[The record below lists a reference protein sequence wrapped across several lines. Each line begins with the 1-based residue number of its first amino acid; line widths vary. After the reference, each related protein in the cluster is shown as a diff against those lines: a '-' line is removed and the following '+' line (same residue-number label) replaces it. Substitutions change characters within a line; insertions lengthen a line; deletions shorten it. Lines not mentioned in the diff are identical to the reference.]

1 MKKNILVWIILF
13 LVATLS
19 CAPTN
24 SSRHR
29 EGSNVGQETT
39 LTIQDEQRLTR
50 EALPKMLK
58 DYPAAK
64 NQDLQKYISDL
75 GMKIVRA
82 NKLEGNPYHYTF
94 TVVDVVDVNAFAM
107 PAGTVFVTAPL
118 IALAD
123 NEAELAGVVAH
134 EIGHV
139 VARHAAERMDAM
151 EKLSH
156 VQVDLVIVDLNMPN
170 MDGIEFVKN
179 LRDNYYYMDTPVIML
194 TTTKD
199 DKLKKDA
206 FDAGVNMFLNKPVQ
220 PNFLL
225 YKVES
230 LLQDEEEING

>member
-1 MKKNILVWIILF
+1 MKTILIVDDSATIMKLLAYILKRKNYV
-13 LVATLS
+13 
-19 CAPTN
+19 
-24 SSRHR
+24 
-29 EGSNVGQETT
+29 
-39 LTIQDEQRLTR
+39 
-50 EALPKMLK
+50 
-58 DYPAAK
+58 
-64 NQDLQKYISDL
+64 
-75 GMKIVRA
+75 
-82 NKLEGNPYHYTF
+82 
-94 TVVDVVDVNAFAM
+94 
-107 PAGTVFVTAPL
+107 
-118 IALAD
+118 IA
-123 NEAELAGVVAH
+123 EAEDG
-134 EIGHV
+134 
-139 VARHAAERMDAM
+139 MDAM

-230 LLQDEEEING
+230 LLQDEEEFNG

>member
-1 MKKNILVWIILF
+1 MKTILIVDDSATIRKLLAYILKRKNYV
-13 LVATLS
+13 
-19 CAPTN
+19 
-24 SSRHR
+24 
-29 EGSNVGQETT
+29 
-39 LTIQDEQRLTR
+39 
-50 EALPKMLK
+50 
-58 DYPAAK
+58 
-64 NQDLQKYISDL
+64 
-75 GMKIVRA
+75 
-82 NKLEGNPYHYTF
+82 
-94 TVVDVVDVNAFAM
+94 
-107 PAGTVFVTAPL
+107 
-118 IALAD
+118 IA
-123 NEAELAGVVAH
+123 EAEDG
-134 EIGHV
+134 I
-139 VARHAAERMDAM
+139 DAM

-230 LLQDEEEING
+230 LLQDEEEFNG

>member
-1 MKKNILVWIILF
+1 MKTILIVDDSATIRKLLAYILKRKNYII
-13 LVATLS
+13 A
-19 CAPTN
+19 
-24 SSRHR
+24 
-29 EGSNVGQETT
+29 
-39 LTIQDEQRLTR
+39 
-50 EALPKMLK
+50 
-58 DYPAAK
+58 
-64 NQDLQKYISDL
+64 
-75 GMKIVRA
+75 
-82 NKLEGNPYHYTF
+82 
-94 TVVDVVDVNAFAM
+94 
-107 PAGTVFVTAPL
+107 
-118 IALAD
+118 
-123 NEAELAGVVAH
+123 EAEDG
-134 EIGHV
+134 
-139 VARHAAERMDAM
+139 MDAM

-230 LLQDEEEING
+230 LLQGEEEYNG